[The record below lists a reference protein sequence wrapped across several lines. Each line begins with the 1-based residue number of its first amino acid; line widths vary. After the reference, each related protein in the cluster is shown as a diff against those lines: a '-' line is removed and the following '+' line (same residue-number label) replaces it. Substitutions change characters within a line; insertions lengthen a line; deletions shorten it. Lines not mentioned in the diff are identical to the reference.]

1 MEEKIIQIHGLD
13 EVIGKIRRKYL
24 DAERSIFYSL
34 EDLTL
39 EDLKTEYENALIVKK
54 AVEKISKVEID
65 KNGRKIYKVKM
76 RTLEAYFNLYDLL
89 CSLGYEIEIVAL
101 DSLWLG

>member
-1 MEEKIIQIHGLD
+1 MKEKIIQIHGLD

-24 DAERSIFYSL
+24 NAERSIFYSL

-54 AVEKISKVEID
+54 AVEKISKVEIE
-65 KNGRKIYKVKM
+65 NGLKVYKVKM
-76 RTLEAYFNLYDLL
+76 CALETYFNLYNLL
-89 CSLGYEIEIVAL
+89 CSLGYEVEIVAL
-101 DSLWLG
+101 DSLWLN